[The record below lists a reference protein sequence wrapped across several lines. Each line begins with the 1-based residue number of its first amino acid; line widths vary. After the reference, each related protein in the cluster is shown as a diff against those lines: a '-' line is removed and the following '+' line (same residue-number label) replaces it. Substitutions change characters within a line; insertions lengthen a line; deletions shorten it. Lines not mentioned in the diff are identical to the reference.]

1 MGLVWLR
8 GQTAIIYVT
17 SLLRPADNRDTLR
30 RVWRK
35 TLILKYNE
43 EFRQNQIFK
52 WINGNERRAVAVR
65 NLSSVSEKKN
75 LPDVSVSDIHIF
87 L

>member
-1 MGLVWLR
+1 
-8 GQTAIIYVT
+8 
-17 SLLRPADNRDTLR
+17 
-30 RVWRK
+30 
-35 TLILKYNE
+35 LKYNE